1 VRYSSEHR
9 QQTRARIVK
18 EAAKEVRAKGPDGV
32 AVAGVM
38 ARAGLTHGGF
48 YAHFPSKDA
57 LVAEAVDAMF
67 DDARGHSETLDQIEE
82 PKAALRDYL
91 RFYLSRAHRDGRDRG
106 CPLPALSGD
115 IARSPGVAGERFAQG
130 IVALSGR
137 LAGLLARVDVN
148 EPEAEANAL
157 LAQLV
162 GAVSLARAVSDSAQ
176 SDAILRD
183 TRTSVHARFGLDA
196 A

>member
-9 QQTRARIVK
+9 QQTRERIVQ
-18 EAAKEVRAKGPDGV
+18 EAAREVRAKGPDGV
-32 AVAGVM
+32 AIAGVM

-57 LVAEAVDAMF
+57 LVAEAVGAMF
-67 DDARGHSETLDQIEE
+67 ADARGRSDALDTLDD
-82 PKAALRDYL
+82 PKAALREYL
-91 RFYLSRAHRDGRDRG
+91 QFYLSRAHRDGRDRG

-115 IARSPGVAGERFAQG
+115 IARSPGAVRPRFAEG
-130 IVALSGR
+130 IGALSAR
-137 LAGLLARVDVN
+137 LAELLTRIGAER
-148 EPEAEANAL
+148 PEAEANAL

-162 GAVSLARAVSDSAQ
+162 GAVSLARAIADTEQ

-183 TRTSVHARFGLDA
+183 TRDQIIARYRLDA